1 MYQYQDLIKRRIQLE
16 KAQKRK
22 ELKIKLTRM
31 LFIAGIA
38 IALFSAGYFTA
49 KIQARNARMEAYA
62 KAHGC
67 TWQWDMSG
75 RILPADE
82 AYICK

>member
-22 ELKIKLTRM
+22 ELKIKLTRT

-38 IALFSAGYFTA
+38 LALFGAGYFTA
-49 KIQARNARMEAYA
+49 KIQARNARMESYA